1 MSIALHSQRF
11 IHPGAP
17 ALVVLHGL
25 LGSSRNWTAVAKL
38 LQERFDVHLLDVR
51 NHGRSPHA
59 ESMRWAE
66 LSGDVQAY
74 LDRAELD
81 SVVLLGHSL
90 GGKIAMRVAC
100 DCPQRVR
107 QLVVVDIAAK
117 VYPPYHDTEFR
128 AMKRI
133 ELGELASR
141 KEAEQLLEMN
151 VANWA
156 MRQFLLTNLVRDPA
170 TGGFRWQ
177 VNLEALHAS
186 LPHIR
191 GNSLNAGDRYEG
203 PVLLLRGGQSDFIAD
218 GDVEELRQWFPEVR
232 ESTLAQAGHN
242 VHVDDKDGFLSA
254 LMDTL

>member
-1 MSIALHSQRF
+1 
-11 IHPGAP
+11 
-17 ALVVLHGL
+17 
-25 LGSSRNWTAVAKL
+25 
-38 LQERFDVHLLDVR
+38 
-51 NHGRSPHA
+51 
-59 ESMRWAE
+59 
-66 LSGDVQAY
+66 
-74 LDRAELD
+74 
-81 SVVLLGHSL
+81 
-90 GGKIAMRVAC
+90 
-100 DCPQRVR
+100 
-107 QLVVVDIAAK
+107 
-117 VYPPYHDTEFR
+117 
-128 AMKRI
+128 MKRI

-191 GNSLNAGDRYEG
+191 GNSLNAGDCYEG

-242 VHVDDKDGFLSA
+242 LHVDDKDGFLSA